1 MLLIIVFGG
10 IELLF
15 LKLCYNKLLK
25 PELLGLHLGR
35 ELRRAGVNLIR
46 LPFLYLA
53 ESFSKGIGRE
63 REQHQEIHIEMEKAI
78 ELFGMEFIIILSDD
92 FVSDC
97 IGCSKRY
104 GNLDGFIY
112 WLCRRK

>member
-35 ELRRAGVNLIR
+35 ELRREAIINIR
-46 LPFLYLA
+46 F
-53 ESFSKGIGRE
+53 K
-63 REQHQEIHIEMEKAI
+63 KAI
-78 ELFGMEFIIILSDD
+78 FF
-92 FVSDC
+92 
-97 IGCSKRY
+97 
-104 GNLDGFIY
+104 
-112 WLCRRK
+112 